1 MTIKLAERM
10 NNLGTETAFEVLV
23 KARALEAQGRDI
35 VHLEV
40 GEPDF
45 DTPENIVNAAVDS
58 LRHGATKYTPSAGIP
73 ELRSA
78 IAKRVS
84 ESRGIAVNPDQVV
97 VTPGAKPIMFFTILS
112 LVDAGDEVVTPNPA
126 FPIYESMIRF
136 TGGIPRFYRLR
147 EENNFRFDPDEFRKL
162 VNEKTK
168 LIILNSP
175 QNPTGGVLEASDLQV
190 IADLATKYDIPVLA
204 DEIYWQILYDGEF
217 KSIASFPGMQ
227 ERTIILDGFS
237 KAYSMTGWRLGFGVM
252 NETLAPHITRLM
264 TNSNSCTSALTQWA
278 GVEALKGPQESVATM
293 RRAFQERRDFI
304 VEGMNAIPGF
314 HCLKPRGAFYVFPN
328 ISGTGWGSR
337 KMADYI
343 LNDAGVACLSG
354 TAFGKFGEGYLR
366 FSYANSLE
374 NIQKAL
380 ERIRAS
386 VEKIED

>member
-1 MTIKLAERM
+1 MKLSQRM
-10 NNLGTETAFEVLV
+10 HNLGTETAFEVLV

-35 VHLEV
+35 IHLEV

-45 DTPENIVNAAVDS
+45 DTPENIVNAAVQAVQK
-58 LRHGATKYTPSAGIP
+58 GATKYTPSAGIP
-73 ELRSA
+73 ELRAA

-84 ESRGIAVNPDQVV
+84 ESRGIPVTPDRVV

-136 TGGIPRFYRLR
+136 SGGVPRFYRLR
-147 EENNFRFDPDEFRKL
+147 EENNFRFDPDEFRSL
-162 VNEKTK
+162 VNHKTK

-175 QNPTGGVLEASDLQV
+175 QNPTGGVLEESDLAV

-204 DEIYWQILYDGEF
+204 DEIYWQIIYDGTF
-217 KSIASFPGMQ
+217 HSITQFPGML

-237 KAYSMTGWRLGFGVM
+237 KSYSMTGWRLGFGVM

-278 GVEALKGPQESVATM
+278 GVEALTGPQESVEHM
-293 RRAFQERRDFI
+293 RRAFQTRRDVI
-304 VEGMNAIPGF
+304 VAGMNAIPGF
-314 HCLKPRGAFYVFPN
+314 SCATPKGAFYVFPN
-328 ISGTGWGSR
+328 IKGTGWNSR

-343 LNDAGVACLSG
+343 LNEAGVACLSG
-354 TAFGKFGEGYLR
+354 TAFGEFGEGYLR
-366 FSYANSLE
+366 FSYANSTD
-374 NIQKAL
+374 NINTAL
-380 ERIRAS
+380 LRIREA
-386 VEKIED
+386 VEKIQD

>member
-1 MTIKLAERM
+1 MKLAQRM
-10 NNLGTETAFEVLV
+10 HNLGTETAFEVLV

-35 VHLEV
+35 IHLEV

-45 DTPENIVNAAVDS
+45 PTPENIVQAAVES
-58 LRHGATKYTPSAGIP
+58 VQHGATKYTPSAGIP
-73 ELRSA
+73 ELRAA

-84 ESRGIAVNPDQVV
+84 ASRGITVKPEQVV
-97 VTPGAKPIMFFTILS
+97 VTPGAKPIMFFVILA

-136 TGGIPRFYRLR
+136 TGGLPRFYRLR
-147 EENNFRFDPDEFRKL
+147 EENNFRFDPAEFRAL

-175 QNPTGGVLEASDLQV
+175 QNPTGGVLTRDDLAV
-190 IADLATKYDIPVLA
+190 IAECATRFDVPVLA
-204 DEIYWQILYDGEF
+204 DEIYWQIIYDGKF
-217 KSIASFPGMQ
+217 QSITQFPGMP

-237 KAYSMTGWRLGFGVM
+237 KSYSMTGWRLGFGVM

-278 GVEALKGPQESVATM
+278 GVEALNGSQESVENM
-293 RRAFQERRDFI
+293 RRAFQERRDFF
-304 VEGMNAIPGF
+304 VEGLNQIPGF
-314 HCLKPRGAFYVFPN
+314 HCLKPEGAFYVFPN
-328 ISGTGWGSR
+328 ITGTGWGSR

-343 LNDAGVACLSG
+343 LNEAGVACISG
-354 TAFGKFGEGYLR
+354 TAFGEYGEGFVR

-380 ERIRAS
+380 LRIREA
-386 VEKIED
+386 VEKIQD

>member
-1 MTIKLAERM
+1 MIKLANRM
-10 NNLGTETAFEVLV
+10 SNLGTETAFEVLV

-35 VHLEV
+35 IHLEV

-45 DTPENIVNAAVDS
+45 ATPENIVDAAVES

-73 ELRSA
+73 ELRAA

-84 ESRGIAVNPDQVV
+84 ESRGITVKPEQVV
-97 VTPGAKPIMFFTILS
+97 VTPGGKPIMFFVILA

-147 EENNFRFDPDEFRKL
+147 EENNFRFDPDEFRSL
-162 VNEKTK
+162 VNAKTK

-175 QNPTGGVLEASDLQV
+175 QNPTGGVLEESDLAV
-190 IADLATKYDIPVLA
+190 IAELATKYDIPVLA
-204 DEIYWQILYDGEF
+204 DEIYWQIIYDGKF
-217 KSIASFPGMQ
+217 HSITQFPGMA

-237 KAYSMTGWRLGFGVM
+237 KSYSMTGWRLGFGVM
-252 NETLAPHITRLM
+252 NEQLAPHITRLM

-278 GVEALKGPQESVATM
+278 GVEALNGPQASVENM
-293 RRAFQERRDFI
+293 RRAFHERRDAI
-304 VEGMNAIPGF
+304 VAGMNQIPGF
-314 HCLKPRGAFYVFPN
+314 RCLTPKGAFYVFPN
-328 ISGTGWGSR
+328 ITGTGWDSR

-343 LNDAGVACLSG
+343 LNNAGVACLSG
-354 TAFGKFGEGYLR
+354 TAFGEYGEGYLR

-374 NIQKAL
+374 NINKAL
-380 ERIRAS
+380 MRIREA
-386 VEKIED
+386 VEKIQD

>member
-1 MTIKLAERM
+1 MKLAERM

-23 KARALEAQGRDI
+23 KAKALEAQGRDI

-45 DTPENIVNAAVDS
+45 ATPENIVNAAVDS
-58 LRHGATKYTPSAGIP
+58 LHHGATKYTPSAGIP
-73 ELRSA
+73 ELRAA

-84 ESRGIAVNPDQVV
+84 DSRGITVNPDQVV
-97 VTPGAKPIMFFTILS
+97 VTPGAKPIMFFVILA

-136 TGGIPRFYRLR
+136 VGGIPRFYRLR

-175 QNPTGGVLEASDLQV
+175 QNPTGGVLEESDLQV
-190 IADLATKYDIPVLA
+190 IADLATQYDIPVLA
-204 DEIYWQILYDGEF
+204 DEIYWQIMYDGKF
-217 KSIASFPGMQ
+217 KSISSFPGMQ
-227 ERTIILDGFS
+227 DRTIILDGFS
-237 KAYSMTGWRLGFGVM
+237 KSYSMTGWRLGFGVM
-252 NETLAPHITRLM
+252 NESLAPHITRLM

-278 GVEALKGPQESVATM
+278 GVEALRGPQESVETM

-314 HCLKPRGAFYVFPN
+314 HCLLPRGAFYVFPN
-328 ISGTGWGSR
+328 ITGTGWGSR
-337 KMADYI
+337 KLADYI

-354 TAFGKFGEGYLR
+354 TAFGEYGEGFLR

-380 ERIRAS
+380 ERIRIA

>member
-1 MTIKLAERM
+1 MKLAQRM
-10 NNLGTETAFEVLV
+10 QNLGTETAFEVLV

-45 DTPENIVNAAVDS
+45 ATPENVVDAAVKS
-58 LRHGATKYTPSAGIP
+58 LRNGATKYTPSAGIP
-73 ELRSA
+73 ELRAA

-84 ESRGIAVNPDQVV
+84 ESRGIPVKPENVV
-97 VTPGAKPIMFFTILS
+97 VTPGAKPIMFFAILA
-112 LVDAGDEVVTPNPA
+112 LIEAGDEVVTPNPA

-147 EENNFRFDPDEFRKL
+147 QEDDFRFDPDEFRSL

-175 QNPTGGVLEASDLQV
+175 QNPTGGVLEESDLAE
-190 IADLATKYDIPVLA
+190 IAELATKYDIPVLA
-204 DEIYWQILYDGEF
+204 DEIYWQIIYDGKF
-217 KSIASFPGMQ
+217 HSIAQFPGMA

-237 KAYSMTGWRLGFGVM
+237 KSYSMTGWRLGFGVM

-278 GVEALKGPQESVATM
+278 GVEALTGPQESVEQM
-293 RRAFQERRDFI
+293 RLAFQERRDVI
-304 VEGMNAIPGF
+304 VEGMNNIPGF
-314 HCLKPRGAFYVFPN
+314 HCLKPKGAFYVFPN
-328 ISGTGWGSR
+328 ITGTGLTSR

-343 LNDAGVACLSG
+343 LNEAGVACLSG
-354 TAFGKFGEGYLR
+354 TSFGEYGEGYLR

-374 NIQKAL
+374 NINKAL
-380 ERIRAS
+380 LRIHEA
-386 VEKIED
+386 VEKIQD